1 MADIDRSYYTDRL
14 EARGV
19 FRGFFAKNPGSTVRT
34 PSQSVLRTA
43 KRIGSAARKRSMS
56 TPFEGAW
63 TVTDKKAGGTG
74 GRLETLD
81 MIRGLTIISMVLYHG
96 MWDLLYLSRFGAE
109 MSTARTWYE
118 GIGGHLWQQS
128 ICRSFILLAG
138 FCVPFSKH
146 IFRRGLLVS
155 ACGILVSAVTVF
167 AMYEERVLFGVLTFH
182 GAAMLLAGAGRQIK
196 KGRSEQLCGWRTAE
210 ETAEEE
216 FSGGPVKTAAA
227 VESTGG
233 LTKPAAA
240 DDPTGRPVKPAAAAE
255 STGGLT
261 KPAAGVLLSAFFFH
275 VTRWVNRGYLQLGPV
290 FHLALPAF
298 LYKREGAGG
307 WILTA
312 AGFPMKGFF
321 STDYFSLIPWIFLF
335 QTGICLCRL
344 MEKGKVFSR
353 PVFHLRAPLLN
364 LIGQYSLL
372 IYLLHQPLLYLLVS
386 VFS

>member
-216 FSGGPVKTAAA
+216 FSGGV
-227 VESTGG
+227 
-233 LTKPAAA
+233 
-240 DDPTGRPVKPAAAAE
+240 VKPAVAVE

-290 FHLALPAF
+290 FRLTLPAF

>member
-1 MADIDRSYYTDRL
+1 MADIDRSYCADRR
-14 EARGV
+14 ETRDV
-19 FRGFFAKNPGSTVRT
+19 FHGFFAKNPGSTART
-34 PSQSVLRTA
+34 HSQSVLRTA
-43 KRIGSAARKRSMS
+43 KRIGIGARRRYMS
-56 TPFEGAW
+56 TPFEGAR
-63 TVTDKKAGGTG
+63 TVTDRKAGGTG

-109 MSTARTWYE
+109 MSTARMWYE

-182 GAAMLLAGAGRQIK
+182 GAAMLLAGVGRQIK
-196 KGRSEQLCGWRTAE
+196 KGQSEQLCGWRTAE
-210 ETAEEE
+210 DK
-216 FSGGPVKTAAA
+216 FS
-227 VESTGG
+227 
-233 LTKPAAA
+233 
-240 DDPTGRPVKPAAAAE
+240 GRPVKPAAAAD

-290 FHLALPAF
+290 FRLALPAF

>member
-1 MADIDRSYYTDRL
+1 M
-14 EARGV
+14 
-19 FRGFFAKNPGSTVRT
+19 
-34 PSQSVLRTA
+34 
-43 KRIGSAARKRSMS
+43 
-56 TPFEGAW
+56 
-63 TVTDKKAGGTG
+63 
-74 GRLETLD
+74 
-81 MIRGLTIISMVLYHG
+81 
-96 MWDLLYLSRFGAE
+96 
-109 MSTARTWYE
+109 
-118 GIGGHLWQQS
+118 
-128 ICRSFILLAG
+128 
-138 FCVPFSKH
+138 
-146 IFRRGLLVS
+146 
-155 ACGILVSAVTVF
+155 
-167 AMYEERVLFGVLTFH
+167 LFGVLTFH
-182 GAAMLLAGAGRQIK
+182 GAAMLLAGVGRQIK

-210 ETAEEE
+210 DK
-216 FSGGPVKTAAA
+216 FS
-227 VESTGG
+227 
-233 LTKPAAA
+233 
-240 DDPTGRPVKPAAAAE
+240 GRPVKPAAADD

-290 FHLALPAF
+290 FRLALPAF

-386 VFS
+386 LFS

>member
-56 TPFEGAW
+56 TPFEEAW
-63 TVTDKKAGGTG
+63 TITDKKTGGTG

-210 ETAEEE
+210 DE

-227 VESTGG
+227 V
-233 LTKPAAA
+233 
-240 DDPTGRPVKPAAAAE
+240 E

-290 FHLALPAF
+290 FRLALPAF

>member
-167 AMYEERVLFGVLTFH
+167 AMYEERVLFG
-182 GAAMLLAGAGRQIK
+182 
-196 KGRSEQLCGWRTAE
+196 
-210 ETAEEE
+210 

-227 VESTGG
+227 V
-233 LTKPAAA
+233 
-240 DDPTGRPVKPAAAAE
+240 E

-290 FHLALPAF
+290 FRLALPAF